1 MKKENKHK
9 PTNLTFSFLL
19 SNPSLSRLKLVFVL
33 AVSIF
38 SIHQLKAQ
46 AWDLNLNKIER
57 PNSSKL
63 GTLSNDPI
71 NFYTNGLERCTI
83 GNDGSIRINN
93 FAGENKRFLQS
104 DELGNIFPWLGDPN
118 NSNFILYGDGQWKPN
133 PFIINNNLISL
144 QKNTRLGIGTNAPE
158 ADLDVVGSVKI
169 SDNIKIGNLITL
181 GNGNQVAALRFSQ
194 GSGNLPNVLSFRIL
208 NNKSGSTGTENN
220 DNGGVDD
227 PDPLPDL
234 TCFNG
239 TINSVHTFDNVISV
253 FAPYNNTSAGNINI
267 GHNNI
272 NAFIETQ
279 GNNSTLP
286 NGTSGNLLINSRCDR
301 NVFFFSDNGNTFT
314 GGQSKIMSV
323 NGRLNLADIMQIG
336 NQSITGFMETASK
349 LYVFG
354 SGMQDGVKVRHGGVS
369 GGAAFRAIELSD
381 SEKGIAVFRGTQ
393 SSNGTEMF
401 SVQGDGLTVISPIN
415 TKALSILNQNNET
428 FSIDKDGYTQI
439 KVYSPSG
446 MPNNRVMSV
455 VDQSANRDLFAIK
468 SNGKVYAREIEINLL
483 QTFPDYVFSNDYKLM
498 SLKDLEVF
506 IHKNN
511 HLPGFENAAY
521 YEKNGLNVN
530 EMLLKQQE
538 KIEELTLYIIQ
549 LEKQMPKH

>member
-239 TINSVHTFDNVISV
+239 TINSVNTFDNVISV
-253 FAPYNNTSAGNINI
+253 FAPYNNASAGNINI

>member
-381 SEKGIAVFRGTQ
+381 SDKGIAVFRGTQ